1 MPVRKKLAFI
11 TIVYWFLLFYI
22 LAALVWW
29 FIALNRQTNEMVE
42 LQMSQINANDI
53 AYAKKVEQVE
63 EYKER
68 KKAQYIG
75 EGSIFLLLIGVGAIF
90 VYRAIKKQWQLSE
103 QQQNFMMAVTHE
115 LKTPIAIAKLNLETL
130 RKRKLDDGKQQEL
143 LQATLDETERLNALT
158 SNILL
163 ASKMDGG
170 EQEFFTTPIDFSRVV
185 DEVAQ
190 QFKKRYSNR
199 IIETQIAPEC
209 DIKGD
214 ALLIRL
220 LVSNLLDNALKYA
233 PATEP
238 ILLTLSA
245 DSYITFKVFDQGPGI
260 PENEKEKIFEKF
272 YRMGNESTRGTK
284 GTGLGLY
291 LCRHIVKG
299 HRGKIWVEANSP
311 QGSIFHVQF
320 PIVKHH

>member
-11 TIVYWFLLFYI
+11 TIVYWFLLTYI

-29 FIALNRQTNEMVE
+29 FIALNRQTNEMVA
-42 LQMSQINANDI
+42 LKMSEINADDI
-53 AYAKKVEQVE
+53 AYANKVKQVE
-63 EYKER
+63 VFRER
-68 KKAQYIG
+68 KKTQYIG

-90 VYRAIKKQWQLSE
+90 VYRAIKKQWQLNE

-130 RKRKLDDGKQQEL
+130 RKRKLDDNKQQEL
-143 LQATLDETERLNALT
+143 LQATLEETERLNALT

-170 EQEFFTTPIDFSRVV
+170 KQEFFTTPIDFGMVV
-185 DEVAQ
+185 DEVARQ
-190 QFKKRYSNR
+190 YRKRYNNR
-199 IIETQIAPEC
+199 IIETDIAPEC

-220 LVSNLLDNALKYA
+220 LVSNMLDNAIKYA
-233 PATEP
+233 PATAP
-238 ILLTLSA
+238 VQITLSA
-245 DSYITFKVFDQGPGI
+245 GTHITLKVADQGRGI
-260 PENEKEKIFEKF
+260 PENERLKIFEKF
-272 YRMGNESTRGTK
+272 YRMGDESTRGTK

-291 LCRHIVKG
+291 LCSRIVKG
-299 HRGKIWVEANSP
+299 HRGHIWVAANYP
-311 QGSIFHVQF
+311 KGSVFHVQF
-320 PIVKHH
+320 PIINH

>member
-29 FIALNRQTNEMVE
+29 FIALNRQTNEMVS
-42 LQMSQINANDI
+42 LKMSEINANDI
-53 AYAKKVEQVE
+53 AYANKVKQVE
-63 EYKER
+63 VFKKR
-68 KKAQYIG
+68 KQTQYIG

-90 VYRAIKKQWQLSE
+90 VYRAIKKQWQLNE

-130 RKRKLDDGKQQEL
+130 RKRKLDDNKQQEL
-143 LQATLDETERLNALT
+143 LLATLEETERLNGLT

-170 EQEFFTTPIDFSRVV
+170 EQEFFTTPIDFGMVV
-185 DEVAQ
+185 DEVVRQ
-190 QFKKRYSNR
+190 YKNRYANR
-199 IIETQIAPEC
+199 VIETDIAAEC

-220 LVSNLLDNALKYA
+220 LVSNLLDNAIKYA
-233 PATEP
+233 PATAP
-238 ILLTLSA
+238 IQIMLSA
-245 DSYITFKVFDQGPGI
+245 GTYIILTVADQGPGI
-260 PENEKEKIFEKF
+260 PENERIKIFEKF
-272 YRMGNESTRGTK
+272 YRMGDEFTRGAK

-291 LCRHIVKG
+291 LCNRIVKG
-299 HRGKIWVEANSP
+299 HRGTIWVEDNSP
-311 QGSIFHVQF
+311 KGSKFYVQF
-320 PIVKHH
+320 PVIKQ